1 MCSSFE
7 HDLLS
12 MFFPSFS
19 LSFMITPVRDHK
31 IVHIRLYSCKL
42 LFFLD
47 AFTSYYCL
55 TLQKYLDVLPGF
67 ILKSFDNS
75 LANIQFYWETIV
87 SKQVLYKPLHF

>member
-1 MCSSFE
+1 MYILGYILANF
-7 HDLLS
+7 
-12 MFFPSFS
+12 
-19 LSFMITPVRDHK
+19 
-31 IVHIRLYSCKL
+31 
-42 LFFLD
+42 FFLN

-87 SKQVLYKPLHF
+87 SKQLFLNKSCINPFNFELLISFFCKECNLELDNALHAY